1 MVDVK
6 VFYARDRDIR
16 AWERRMFYRIDADA
30 PRRLVAEF
38 DLEVT
43 RTRGVRKDL
52 TPEEIAQWVYVG
64 FNGVGKPLA
73 AFTRAGVRTMSVG
86 DVIEVDGVK
95 LLCDLTGFQR
105 LG

>member
-1 MVDVK
+1 MVHVK

-16 AWERRMFYRIDADA
+16 AWERRMFYRIEADA

-38 DLEVT
+38 DLDIT
-43 RTRGVRKDL
+43 RTRCVRTDL

-73 AFTRAGVRTMSVG
+73 AFTRAGVRLMSVG

-95 LLCDLTGFQR
+95 LLCDLTRFQR